1 MSYLSKHSII
11 HPLNSSIGCTPTCK
25 GFTLLEI
32 IIVTIIISILFTF
45 AIISIGDGGQSQVLK
60 QETQRLMALIRL
72 AHEEAIMQAKEMGVS
87 VNEYADVHGYTFYLL
102 QEQQWQT
109 LTDEPFHPHR
119 FSAGVQAEVHLAG
132 NPLVVTDAENAQ
144 NPQILIL
151 SSGELTPFEILIKS
165 KSDEKIGYQLTG
177 TMFGILMVNGEL

>member
-1 MSYLSKHSII
+1 MTYPSKHPIT
-11 HPLNSSIGCTPTCK
+11 HRLNPLISCTHTCK

-87 VNEYADVHGYTFYLL
+87 INEYAQVHGYTFYLL

-109 LTDEPFHPHR
+109 LTHEPFHPHQ
-119 FSAGVQAEVHLAG
+119 FPAGVQAEIHLAG
-132 NPLVVTDAENAQ
+132 NPLVVTESENTQ

-151 SSGELTPFEILIKS
+151 SSGELTPFEIFIKS
-165 KSDEKIGYQLTG
+165 KIDEKIGYQLTG
-177 TMFGILMVNGEL
+177 TMFGILMVNGE